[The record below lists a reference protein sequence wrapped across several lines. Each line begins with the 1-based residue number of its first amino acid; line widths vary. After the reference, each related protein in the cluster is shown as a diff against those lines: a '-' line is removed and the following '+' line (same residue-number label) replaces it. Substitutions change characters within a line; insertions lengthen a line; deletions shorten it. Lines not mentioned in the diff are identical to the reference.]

1 MIIHLEL
8 FNIFVKRLNHIISLK
23 IDFENMIVYTT
34 IKILFLLQFMSNIKT
49 FLFVSIDGMT
59 DPLGQSQVLPYLVGL
74 AKQGNKIGIVSCEK
88 KENWDLHHSIIE
100 SIVKEANIQWNYCF
114 YKTGKPFIS
123 QLQNFLALK
132 KIASLS
138 VAENINGRGIS
149 SNTILH
155 CRSYLPGLI
164 GLYCKKKFN
173 TGFIFDMRG
182 FWADERIEGGIWKKS
197 NPISS
202 FLYAYFKK
210 KEKEMLKNAD
220 SIVSLTQKAK
230 AIILSWNFG
239 IDPLKITVI
248 SCCADLNHFSNENID
263 AKHLSILQNKYPQ
276 LKNKFVLSYVG
287 SLGTWYMADEM
298 LSFFKLLSEKTNAV
312 FLIITKD
319 SKELVYQAAKKHDVD
334 FNKLLIVSSSRAD
347 MPYYISQSSAS
358 LFFIKP
364 TFSKSASSPTK
375 MGELLSMGIPI
386 ITNAGVGDVDSI
398 IQNTQCGVIISDFN
412 ENGYQKAISDILK
425 NSNLYKNN
433 TVNAAQHYF
442 SLKGGIEKYAGIYNS
457 FIKI

>member
-1 MIIHLEL
+1 
-8 FNIFVKRLNHIISLK
+8 
-23 IDFENMIVYTT
+23 
-34 IKILFLLQFMSNIKT
+34 MSNIKS

-74 AKQGNKIGIVSCEK
+74 AKNGNAIGIVSCEK
-88 KENWDLHHSIIE
+88 KENWNLHHTIIE
-100 SIVKEANIQWNYCF
+100 SIVKEAGITWDYCF
-114 YKTGKPFIS
+114 YETGKPFIS
-123 QLQNFLALK
+123 QLQNYLMLK
-132 KIASLS
+132 KIVIKKVTSAGSITD
-138 VAENINGRGIS
+138 AY

-155 CRSYLPGLI
+155 CRSYLAGLI

-197 NPISS
+197 NPVNF

-210 KEKEMLKNAD
+210 KEKEMIVNAD
-220 SIVSLTQKAK
+220 AIISLTHKAK
-230 AIILSWNFG
+230 SIILNWNFG
-239 IDPLKITVI
+239 IEPSKITVI
-248 SCCADLNHFSNENID
+248 PCCADLNHFSNENID
-263 AKHLSILQNKYPQ
+263 TTSLILLQDKYPQ
-276 LKNKFVLSYVG
+276 LKNKFILSYAG

-298 LSFFKLLSEKTNAV
+298 LAFFKVLSEKTNAV

-319 SKELVYQAAKKHDVD
+319 SEELVYQAAKKHGVALE
-334 FNKLLIVSSSRAD
+334 KLIVVSSSRAD
-347 MPYYISQSSAS
+347 MPYYISMSSAS

-398 IQNTQCGVIISDFN
+398 IQDTKCGVIISDFDEKSY
-412 ENGYQKAISDILK
+412 ENAISDLLE
-425 NSNLYKNN
+425 NSNLYKHN
-433 TVNAAQHYF
+433 TIKAAQLYF
-442 SLKGGIEKYAGIYNS
+442 SLKDGVEKYAQVYNS
-457 FIKI
+457 VIKN

>member
-1 MIIHLEL
+1 
-8 FNIFVKRLNHIISLK
+8 
-23 IDFENMIVYTT
+23 MIVYTT
-34 IKILFLLQFMSNIKT
+34 IKILFLLQFMASTKT

-100 SIVKEANIQWNYCF
+100 SIVKEAGISWDYCF
-114 YKTGKPFIS
+114 YKTGKPFVS

-132 KIASLS
+132 KI
-138 VAENINGRGIS
+138 VIS
-149 SNTILH
+149 KVSNTFINNKVVIH

-197 NPISS
+197 NPIGS

-210 KEKEMLKNAD
+210 KEKEMLMNAD
-220 SIVSLTQKAK
+220 SIISLTHKAK
-230 AIILSWNFG
+230 SIILNWNLG
-239 IDPLKITVI
+239 IDPSRITVI

-263 AKHLSILQNKYPQ
+263 LKHLSTLQDKYPQ
-276 LKNKFVLSYVG
+276 VKNKFVLSYVG

-298 LSFFKLLSEKTNAV
+298 LAFFKVLSEKTNAV

-319 SKELVYQAAKKHDVD
+319 NKELVHQAAKKHDVD
-334 FNKLLIVSSSRAD
+334 FDKLLIVSSSRAD
-347 MPYYISQSSAS
+347 MPYYISLSTAS
-358 LFFIKP
+358 VFFIKP

-375 MGELLSMGIPI
+375 MGELLSMGIPVV
-386 ITNAGVGDVDSI
+386 TNTGVGDVDRI
-398 IQNTQCGVIISDFN
+398 IQDTKCGVLLSDFN
-412 ENGYQKAISDILK
+412 ETDYQKAISDLLEN
-425 NSNLYKNN
+425 NSLYKNN
-433 TVNAAQHYF
+433 AISAAQNYF
-442 SLKGGIEKYAGIYNS
+442 SLKNGIEKYSSVYNS

>member
-1 MIIHLEL
+1 MT
-8 FNIFVKRLNHIISLK
+8 NTKS
-23 IDFENMIVYTT
+23 
-34 IKILFLLQFMSNIKT
+34 

-74 AKQGNKIGIVSCEK
+74 AKLGNTIGIVSCEK
-88 KENWDLHHSIIE
+88 KENWNLHHTVIE
-100 SIVKEANIQWNYCF
+100 SIVTEAGISWDYCF
-114 YKTGKPFIS
+114 YKTGKPFVS

-132 KIASLS
+132 KIVVEKVASTSSATDTLS
-138 VAENINGRGIS
+138 NS
-149 SNTILH
+149 ILH

-173 TGFIFDMRG
+173 TGFIFDLRG

-202 FLYAYFKK
+202 ILYSYFKK
-210 KEKEMLKNAD
+210 KEKEMLVKAD
-220 SIVSLTQKAK
+220 AIISLTHKAK
-230 AIILSWNFG
+230 SIILNWNFG
-239 IDPLKITVI
+239 IESSKITVI
-248 SCCADLNHFSNENID
+248 PCCADLNHFSNENID
-263 AKHLSILQNKYPQ
+263 ANRLSLLQNKYPQ
-276 LKNKFVLSYVG
+276 LNNKFVLSYVG

-298 LSFFKLLSEKTNAV
+298 LAFFKVLSEKTNAV

-319 SKELVYQAAKKHDVD
+319 EEKLVYQPAKKQGVD
-334 FNKLLIVSSSRAD
+334 LDKLIIVSSSRAD
-347 MPYYISQSSAS
+347 MPYYISMSSAS

-398 IQNTQCGVIISDFN
+398 IQDTKCGVNISDFN
-412 ENGYQKAISDILK
+412 VQGYQKAISDLLE
-425 NSNLYKNN
+425 NSNLYKSN

-442 SLKGGIEKYAGIYNS
+442 SLKDGVEKYAWVYNS
-457 FIKI
+457 FK

>member
-1 MIIHLEL
+1 
-8 FNIFVKRLNHIISLK
+8 
-23 IDFENMIVYTT
+23 
-34 IKILFLLQFMSNIKT
+34 MSNIKT

-88 KENWDLHHSIIE
+88 KENWNVHHTVIDD
-100 SIVKEANIQWNYCF
+100 IVKEAGIQWNYCF

-132 KIASLS
+132 KIVVSKLS
-138 VAENINGRGIS
+138 IPAVNNNVVI
-149 SNTILH
+149 H

-164 GLYCKKKFN
+164 GHYCKKKFN

-202 FLYAYFKK
+202 FLYSYFKK
-210 KEKEMLKNAD
+210 KEKEMLINAD
-220 SIVSLTQKAK
+220 SIVSLTHRAK
-230 AIILSWNFG
+230 SIILDWNFG

-248 SCCADLNHFSNENID
+248 SCCADLNHFSIENID
-263 AKHLSILQNKYPQ
+263 AKHLSTLQDKYPQ
-276 LKNKFVLSYVG
+276 LKNKFILSYVG

-298 LSFFKLLSEKTNAV
+298 LAFFKVLSEKTNAL

-319 SKELVYQAAKKHDVD
+319 SEELVHQAAKKHGVD
-334 FNKLLIVSSSRAD
+334 IDKLIIVSSSRAD
-347 MPYYISQSSAS
+347 MPYYISLSSAS

-375 MGELLSMGIPI
+375 MGELLSMGIPVV
-386 ITNAGVGDVDSI
+386 TNTGVGDVDSI
-398 IQNTQCGVIISDFN
+398 IQNTQCGVLLSEFN
-412 ENGYQKAISDILK
+412 EIGYQKAISDLLEN
-425 NSNLYKNN
+425 NSLYKNN
-433 TVNAAQHYF
+433 AISAAQNYF
-442 SLKGGIEKYAGIYNS
+442 SLRNGIEKYSNVYNS